1 MNIRRNI
8 GSLGIVAIALISGLA
23 VSGLL
28 TTSRTLS
35 STGSIMAINVEVFWD
50 SAGTQNVTSVDW
62 GIPAPGDKV
71 NQTIYVKNTGNGPM
85 NITLTTIGWTPA
97 GAATYLDVLWDQ
109 EGTSVAAG
117 NIIQAIITLDVSSG
131 ITRISDFSFDIVIE
145 GTA

>member
-8 GSLGIVAIALISGLA
+8 GSLIIIAFALISGLA

-28 TTSRTLS
+28 TASRTLS
-35 STGSIMAINVEVFWD
+35 SSGSIMAINVEIYWD

-71 NQTIYVKNTGNGPM
+71 NHTIYVKNTGNGPM
-85 NITLTTIGWTPA
+85 NITLTTTGWTPV

-109 EGTSVAAG
+109 EGASVAAG
-117 NIIQAIITLDVSSG
+117 NTVQAIITLDVSSG
-131 ITRISDFSFDIVIE
+131 ITGISDFSFDIVIE